1 MGAVMLK
8 PLICFHPSKKYLV
21 SVDYSIESQPNLEKL
36 DTPSPKVFHIDYEW
50 GQNLPHDKI
59 PLYPSQG
66 FKIYDIH
73 SYELLDSSEL
83 LKQNWMGSYQKTKD
97 FSPLISKEFYQK
109 AVKEVL
115 QKISLG
121 YFYQLNYTLP
131 FQANFDGNEWGI
143 FKHYHKLFSGD
154 FHALLPDETY
164 SVISLSPE
172 LFLEKKN
179 KELTTKPI
187 KGTAQ
192 TAEAIL
198 HSEKEN
204 AELSMI
210 VDLLRNDLNA
220 VADLMPAQVLQHRA
234 IMDLSHLVHT
244 YSEISAQTSLPL
256 SQILKKM
263 LPGGSISGCPKKE
276 ACLTIHD
283 LEPYRRQAYT
293 GIIGFSE
300 GTNALMSI
308 AIRTFIA
315 TKEKKIYYHSGGG
328 IVFDSK
334 WEKEYDELLLK
345 ASRI

>member
-1 MGAVMLK
+1 MLK

-21 SVDYSIESQPNLEKL
+21 SVDYSIESQPGIEKL
-36 DTPSPKVFHIDYEW
+36 DTPSPKVFHLDYEW
-50 GQNLPHDKI
+50 GQELPQDQVS
-59 PLYPSQG
+59 LYPSPG
-66 FKIYDIH
+66 LKIYH
-73 SYELLDSSEL
+73 LRSYELLDSEEL
-83 LKQNWMGSYQKTKD
+83 LKKDWAGSYQKTKE
-97 FSPLISKEFYQK
+97 FSPLITKEFYQK
-109 AVKEVL
+109 AVQEIL
-115 QKISLG
+115 QNISLG

-131 FQANFDGNEWGI
+131 FQANFEGNEWGI

-154 FHALLPDETY
+154 FHALLPDKAY
-164 SVISLSPE
+164 SIISLSPE
-172 LFLEKKN
+172 LFLEKKE
-179 KELTTKPI
+179 KELITKPI

-198 HSEKEN
+198 QSEKEN

-210 VDLLRNDLNA
+210 VDLLRNDLNC
-220 VADLMPAQVLQHRA
+220 VADLAPAKVLQHRA
-234 IMDLSHLVHT
+234 IMDLGHLVHT

-276 ACLTIHD
+276 ACLTISD

-293 GIIGFSE
+293 GIIGFCE
-300 GTNALMSI
+300 GSNALMSI

-315 TKEKKIYYHSGGG
+315 TKENKIYYHSGGG